1 MEDEDA
7 ARAVFRKPKGKPK
20 NARPRPA
27 ATDEPTGTSD
37 AEAGGTDVVRL
48 AKQAKFNPLV
58 VGTKGPAGNTG
69 SNSSSGGGGGSSKSG
84 LSAELAHGSDRRIS
98 QYDNKAFAT
107 NEQDVDRSQDAQSQY
122 EAARQ
127 MWEDGGDVA
136 ADGSRIYRGQKA
148 YKQYTAK
155 SESFDSQV
163 MSGAGPARAPVHYR
177 ATSRF
182 DYQPDICK
190 DYKDTGFCGYGDAC
204 KFLHDRSDY
213 KAGWQL
219 EKEWEQQQR
228 DKEHKAALDAF
239 SGAES
244 SSSLPQPVDDGLPF
258 ACLICREPWHARS
271 APVVTKC
278 EHYFCEACALK
289 HAQKTKRCFVCAEN
303 TGGIFNRSKALQA
316 KIDQLKAKEEVEA
329 GGEQTDESVLA
340 EYAEATKEKRGFT
353 GGWGFV

>member
-1 MEDEDA
+1 MA
-7 ARAVFRKPKGKPK
+7 ARINLVRASKGL
-20 NARPRPA
+20 PRLGSLNPTLYTYHGATPGTTFHDIVEGANRCPA
-27 ATDEPTGTSD
+27 PGGCHC
-37 AEAGGTDVVRL
+37 AEGFAAAAGWDPVSG
-48 AKQAKFNPLV
+48 F
-58 VGTKGPAGNTG
+58 G
-69 SNSSSGGGGGSSKSG
+69 S
-84 LSAELAHGSDRRIS
+84 
-98 QYDNKAFAT
+98 
-107 NEQDVDRSQDAQSQY
+107 VDAQALY
-122 EAARQ
+122 ETAQQQWA
-127 MWEDGGDVA
+127 DGGDVA
-136 ADGSRIYRGQKA
+136 DDGSKLYRGQKA
-148 YKQYTAK
+148 YKQYTSKPENFNQAVLTG
-155 SESFDSQV
+155 Q
-163 MSGAGPARAPVHYR
+163 GPARAPVHYR

-340 EYAEATKEKRGFT
+340 EYAEATKQKRGFT